1 MSGPT
6 GVTLYLISYGYKAPE
21 LPIIVTTLTVAA
33 LGEIAPFELPAI
45 QEGGKEPL
53 DEALIARRAVFLDRK
68 LTKDVRFFDR
78 AKLLAG
84 NIIAGPAV
92 VVEAFATTVI
102 PAGSVLRVDGKGRFR
117 ITP

>member
-1 MSGPT
+1 M
-6 GVTLYLISYGYKAPE
+6 YLISYGYKAPE

-68 LTKDVRFFDR
+68 LTKYSSLEVRDQ
-78 AKLLAG
+78 
-84 NIIAGPAV
+84 
-92 VVEAFATTVI
+92 
-102 PAGSVLRVDGKGRFR
+102 LRVCFLLS
-117 ITP
+117 